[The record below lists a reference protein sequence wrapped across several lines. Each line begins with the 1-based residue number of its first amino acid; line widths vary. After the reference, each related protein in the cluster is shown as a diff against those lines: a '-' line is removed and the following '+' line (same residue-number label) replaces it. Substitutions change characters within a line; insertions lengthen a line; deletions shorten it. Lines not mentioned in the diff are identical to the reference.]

1 MPSMPAGSRSSTC
14 GAISCPN
21 RWPPHPLALCD
32 ALSVEPEDLVVFEIH
47 YADRIGE
54 NYFAKHASGHNWYFY
69 PELTRDEALLIKQW
83 DSQGE
88 FARSNGGD
96 GDGNGGGGP
105 CTFSFHSAFDD
116 PRHAGGRRRTA
127 GASRFAASPSIV
139 DSGGTVPCSLLTA
152 CVIMISGANRGIGHA
167 IAEALHDAGYTLS
180 LGARDP
186 ASLDQT
192 TKGWDAERVLINRY
206 DAEDQA
212 SHHQWV
218 AATVDRFG
226 RIDGLVNNA
235 GMAVR
240 VTVEDYKDEALDR
253 MWAVNVKAPLSM
265 IRTALPH
272 LRRSGSGRIINVSSI
287 AGKAVYNNNAGY
299 AMTKFAAVALSHA
312 TRHTAGTTACAARRW
327 CPGFVA
333 TDMTADVETFPH
345 DQMMEPGD
353 IAEIVLTLVALSN
366 NASVAELVVNC
377 RNDVTP
383 RPDRVGRAG
392 TLRAGSK
399 RSLPILGWAS
409 SITLNFRSAA
419 GLFELPQA
427 PLLRATTDSRAP
439 RAWWNVPAH
448 ILTSTIRAQ

>member
-1 MPSMPAGSRSSTC
+1 M
-14 GAISCPN
+14 
-21 RWPPHPLALCD
+21 
-32 ALSVEPEDLVVFEIH
+32 LSP
-47 YADRIGE
+47 
-54 NYFAKHASGHNWYFY
+54 
-69 PELTRDEALLIKQW
+69 
-83 DSQGE
+83 
-88 FARSNGGD
+88 D
-96 GDGNGGGGP
+96 G
-105 CTFSFHSAFDD
+105 
-116 PRHAGGRRRTA
+116 R
-127 GASRFAASPSIV
+127 
-139 DSGGTVPCSLLTA
+139 
-152 CVIMISGANRGIGHA
+152 VIMISGANRGIGHA

-235 GMAVR
+235 GLAVR

-312 TRHTAGTTACAARRW
+312 TRHTGWDDGVRCTAL

-377 RNDVTP
+377 RNDVTM
-383 RPDRVGRAG
+383 
-392 TLRAGSK
+392 
-399 RSLPILGWAS
+399 
-409 SITLNFRSAA
+409 
-419 GLFELPQA
+419 
-427 PLLRATTDSRAP
+427 
-439 RAWWNVPAH
+439 
-448 ILTSTIRAQ
+448 